1 MAETTTK
8 TVRVVGGAAESL
20 LSGVKTRKRRSKKQ
34 VQEEPNG
41 SQRITV
47 KKGGDLSPNIIRSG
61 GDPSPNIIR
70 SGGDPGGPPLDVLQ
84 QAGAKVILDKKKDKS
99 LILSPPKKSG
109 PVVIKKLPVKSK
121 TLKVARRIRVSVDGL
136 NKKVNRA
143 KTIKKESEKM
153 PIDSLKKELVAS
165 GLVKSES
172 KAPESILRQI
182 YSDFQVLKQKA
193 L

>member
-1 MAETTTK
+1 MAENTTK

-20 LSGVKTRKRRSKKQ
+20 LTGVKTRKRRSKKQ
-34 VQEEPNG
+34 VTEEEPISN
-41 SQRITV
+41 QRITV
-47 KKGGDLSPNIIRSG
+47 KKGGAMVVTPAPLVTAAPA
-61 GDPSPNIIR
+61 PAVAA
-70 SGGDPGGPPLDVLQ
+70 PPASQAQ
-84 QAGAKVILDKKKDKS
+84 QQGGAKVILDKKKDKP

-109 PVVIKKLPVKSK
+109 PLPVLVKKLPVKSK

-136 NKKVNRA
+136 NKKLNRA
-143 KTIKKESEKM
+143 KTIKKDSEKM
-153 PIDSLKKELVAS
+153 PIDALKKELVAS

>member
-1 MAETTTK
+1 MAENTTK

-20 LSGVKTRKRRSKKQ
+20 LTGVKTRKRRSKKQ
-34 VQEEPNG
+34 VQEEEPISN
-41 SQRITV
+41 QRITV
-47 KKGGDLSPNIIRSG
+47 KKGGAMVLTPA
-61 GDPSPNIIR
+61 
-70 SGGDPGGPPLDVLQ
+70 PLVAAPAPAPAPVALQ
-84 QAGAKVILDKKKDKS
+84 QAQQQGGAKVILDKKKDKP

-109 PVVIKKLPVKSK
+109 PAPVVIKKLPVKSK

-136 NKKVNRA
+136 NRKVNRA

>member
-1 MAETTTK
+1 MENTTK

-20 LSGVKTRKRRSKKQ
+20 LTGVKTRKRRSKKQ
-34 VQEEPNG
+34 VQEEEPISN
-41 SQRITV
+41 QRITV
-47 KKGGDLSPNIIRSG
+47 KKGGAMVVTPAPLVTAPA
-61 GDPSPNIIR
+61 PAPA
-70 SGGDPGGPPLDVLQ
+70 PVAPPLGQ
-84 QAGAKVILDKKKDKS
+84 QGGAKVILDKKKDKP

-109 PVVIKKLPVKSK
+109 PLPVLVKKLPVKSK

-136 NKKVNRA
+136 NRKLNRA
-143 KTIKKESEKM
+143 KTIKKDSEKM
-153 PIDSLKKELVAS
+153 PIESLKKELVAS

>member
-1 MAETTTK
+1 METTTK

-34 VQEEPNG
+34 VQEEPIG

-47 KKGGDLSPNIIRSG
+47 KKGGDSSPNIIRSG

-70 SGGDPGGPPLDVLQ
+70 SGGDPGGPPRDVLQ

-136 NKKVNRA
+136 NKKLNRA
-143 KTIKKESEKM
+143 KTIKKDSEKM
-153 PIDSLKKELVAS
+153 PIDALKKELVAS
-165 GLVKSES
+165 GLVKAGS

>member
-1 MAETTTK
+1 MENTTK

-20 LSGVKTRKRRSKKQ
+20 LTGVKTRKRRSKKQ
-34 VQEEPNG
+34 VTDEKEPISN
-41 SQRITV
+41 QRITV
-47 KKGGDLSPNIIRSG
+47 KKGGAMVVTPAPLVTAPA
-61 GDPSPNIIR
+61 PAPVA
-70 SGGDPGGPPLDVLQ
+70 PPLGQ
-84 QAGAKVILDKKKDKS
+84 QGGAKVILDKKKDKP

-109 PVVIKKLPVKSK
+109 PLPVLVKKLPVKSK

-136 NKKVNRA
+136 NRKLNRA
-143 KTIKKESEKM
+143 KTIKKDSEKM
-153 PIDSLKKELVAS
+153 PIESLKKELVAS

>member
-1 MAETTTK
+1 MENTTK

-20 LSGVKTRKRRSKKQ
+20 LTGVKTRKRRSKKQ
-34 VQEEPNG
+34 VQEEEPISN
-41 SQRITV
+41 QRITV
-47 KKGGDLSPNIIRSG
+47 KKGGAMVVTPAPLVTAPA
-61 GDPSPNIIR
+61 PAPA
-70 SGGDPGGPPLDVLQ
+70 PVAPPLGQ
-84 QAGAKVILDKKKDKS
+84 QGGAKVILDKKKDKP

-109 PVVIKKLPVKSK
+109 PLPVLVKKLPVKSK

-136 NKKVNRA
+136 NRRVNRA

-153 PIDSLKKELVAS
+153 PIESLKKELVAS

>member
-1 MAETTTK
+1 MAENTTK

-20 LSGVKTRKRRSKKQ
+20 LTGVKTRKRRSKKQ
-34 VQEEPNG
+34 VTEEEPISN
-41 SQRITV
+41 QRITV
-47 KKGGDLSPNIIRSG
+47 KKGGAMVVTPAPLVTAAPA
-61 GDPSPNIIR
+61 PAVAA
-70 SGGDPGGPPLDVLQ
+70 PPASQAQ
-84 QAGAKVILDKKKDKS
+84 QQGGAKVILDKKKDKP

-109 PVVIKKLPVKSK
+109 PLPVLVKKLPVKSK

-136 NKKVNRA
+136 NRKLNRA
-143 KTIKKESEKM
+143 KTIKKDSEKM
-153 PIDSLKKELVAS
+153 PIDALKKELVAS

>member
-1 MAETTTK
+1 
-8 TVRVVGGAAESL
+8 
-20 LSGVKTRKRRSKKQ
+20 
-34 VQEEPNG
+34 
-41 SQRITV
+41 
-47 KKGGDLSPNIIRSG
+47 
-61 GDPSPNIIR
+61 
-70 SGGDPGGPPLDVLQ
+70 
-84 QAGAKVILDKKKDKS
+84 VILDKKKDKP

-109 PVVIKKLPVKSK
+109 PAPVVVKKLPVKSK

-136 NKKVNRA
+136 NRKVNRA

>member
-34 VQEEPNG
+34 VQEEPIG

-61 GDPSPNIIR
+61 GDP
-70 SGGDPGGPPLDVLQ
+70 GGPPRDVLQ

>member
-1 MAETTTK
+1 MAENTTK

-20 LSGVKTRKRRSKKQ
+20 LTGVKTRKRRSKKQ
-34 VQEEPNG
+34 VTDEKEPISN
-41 SQRITV
+41 QRITV
-47 KKGGDLSPNIIRSG
+47 KKGGAMVVTPAPLVTAAPVVA
-61 GDPSPNIIR
+61 PAA
-70 SGGDPGGPPLDVLQ
+70 PPLGQ
-84 QAGAKVILDKKKDKS
+84 QGGAKVILDKKKDKP

-109 PVVIKKLPVKSK
+109 PLPVLVKKLPVKSK

-136 NKKVNRA
+136 NRKLNRA

-153 PIDSLKKELVAS
+153 PIDALKKELVAS

>member
-1 MAETTTK
+1 MENTTK

-20 LSGVKTRKRRSKKQ
+20 LTGIKTRKRRSKKQ
-34 VQEEPNG
+34 VTDEQEPISN
-41 SQRITV
+41 QRITV
-47 KKGGDLSPNIIRSG
+47 KKGGAMVVTPA
-61 GDPSPNIIR
+61 
-70 SGGDPGGPPLDVLQ
+70 PLVTAPAPAPAPVALQ
-84 QAGAKVILDKKKDKS
+84 QQGGAKVILDKKKDKP

-109 PVVIKKLPVKSK
+109 PLPVLVKKLPVKSK
-121 TLKVARRIRVSVDGL
+121 TLKVARRIRVSVGGL
-136 NKKVNRA
+136 NKRVNRA

-153 PIDSLKKELVAS
+153 PIDSLKNELVAS
-165 GLVKSES
+165 GLVKAES

>member
-1 MAETTTK
+1 MAENTTK

-20 LSGVKTRKRRSKKQ
+20 LTGVKTRKRRSKKQ
-34 VQEEPNG
+34 VQEEQEPISN
-41 SQRITV
+41 QRITV
-47 KKGGDLSPNIIRSG
+47 KKGGAIVLTPA
-61 GDPSPNIIR
+61 
-70 SGGDPGGPPLDVLQ
+70 PLVAAPAVAPVVATQ
-84 QAGAKVILDKKKDKS
+84 QQGGAKVILDKKKDKP

-109 PVVIKKLPVKSK
+109 PAPVVVKKLPVKSK

-136 NKKVNRA
+136 NRKVNRA

-153 PIDSLKKELVAS
+153 PIDNLKKELVAS

>member
-1 MAETTTK
+1 M
-8 TVRVVGGAAESL
+8 VVTPAPLVTAPAPAP
-20 LSGVKTRKRRSKKQ
+20 VA
-34 VQEEPNG
+34 
-41 SQRITV
+41 
-47 KKGGDLSPNIIRSG
+47 
-61 GDPSPNIIR
+61 
-70 SGGDPGGPPLDVLQ
+70 PPLGQ
-84 QAGAKVILDKKKDKS
+84 QGGAKVILDKKKDKP

-109 PVVIKKLPVKSK
+109 PLPVLVKKLPVKSK

-136 NKKVNRA
+136 NRKLNRA
-143 KTIKKESEKM
+143 KTIKKDSEKM
-153 PIDSLKKELVAS
+153 PIESLKKELVAS